1 MNKEQIIQEIMKSVT
16 TSAHNVRRDAGYGG
30 RMDDGG
36 AANMEER
43 LKYWLD
49 GINFAET
56 GHTIVYQSTLQRI
69 EKEADPEYVEFKRL
83 QEKFGK

>member
-1 MNKEQIIQEIMKSVT
+1 MIKEQIIREITKSVT
-16 TSAHNVRRDAGYGG
+16 TSAANVRMDAGYSG

-36 AANMEER
+36 ASQMEER

-49 GINFAET
+49 GVNFSGT
-56 GHTIVYQSTLQRI
+56 GVTSVYASILKRV
-69 EKEADPEYVEFKRL
+69 EEESDPEYLEFKRL

>member
-1 MNKEQIIQEIMKSVT
+1 MNKQDIINEIKKSVT
-16 TSAHNVRRDAGYGG
+16 ASAENVRMDAGYGG

-43 LKYWLD
+43 LRYWLD
-49 GINFAET
+49 GIAFAET
-56 GHTIVYQSTLQRI
+56 GKTFVYQSTLQCI
-69 EKEADPEYVEFKRL
+69 EKESDPEYLEFKRL